1 MRTVGR
7 RSVASA
13 INVVLAFVRLG
24 LTFSFLVVLFS
35 TVGLLFFKPSLAVVV
50 PVSFHVENTTP
61 LRGRPDFGFQIMN
74 ESVGENEDL
83 RGHVERIDGALR
95 IPATSRRFLALNA
108 AILLVILFVV
118 LLVLDR
124 LRAVLKTLVHGTPF
138 VSENAAR
145 IRFVAIAVIAGELGR
160 TAIVLIENHYAA
172 THVAIAGVTF
182 DAWPHLNVSA
192 LISGFI
198 LLVIA
203 EVFRAGTRLDE
214 EQSLTI

>member
-1 MRTVGR
+1 M
-7 RSVASA
+7 ASA

-24 LTFSFLVVLFS
+24 LTFSFIVVLFS
-35 TVGLLFFKPSLAVVV
+35 TVGLLFFKPNLAVVV
-50 PVSFHVENTTP
+50 PVSFHVENTTE
-61 LRGRPDFGFQIMN
+61 LRGRPDFGFQIVN
-74 ESVGENEDL
+74 ENVAENEDVN
-83 RGHVERIDGALR
+83 GHVERIDGALR
-95 IPATSRRFLALNA
+95 IPASSRRFLALNA
-108 AILLVILFVV
+108 AILLVVLFVV

-138 VSENAAR
+138 VPENAAR

-182 DAWPHLNVSA
+182 DAWPHLNLSA